1 MSQRPLSDE
10 QAHEAVALLNEHGNA
25 SAASRAAG
33 IPRETFSS
41 RLKVAALRG
50 FMGYKPVLPGFEV
63 KQTSTHTGPD
73 GEVRSTSVKQVREP
87 GPVFEMPEGLRL
99 KGVTALVDAE
109 GRVLHQ
115 HIMGRPGARDPRE
128 TVEYLKTAFSD
139 FKPCAKPI
147 KVPAAT
153 SKDLLTLFP
162 CGDWHFGMF
171 SWSKEVGGENWDLK
185 IAEKTIG
192 RGVEDVVA
200 RSPRSGHAI
209 VLSGGDLLHADNV
222 DNHTAKSKNTLD
234 VDGRYKKVLLAASHL
249 MVRTVD
255 ANLRRHGHVTVR
267 VLPGNHDEH
276 SAASIAYFLLA
287 WYRNEPRVTVDVD
300 PSLFFWYPFGKV
312 FIGATHGHTV
322 KLKEM
327 AAIMA
332 HRRPEE
338 WGRTKHRYIHGFHLH
353 HTEKIATEGNGV
365 ISEIHQAPIPQDAWH
380 YGAGFLSGRS
390 LQAITYHKE
399 LGEIGRVRV
408 AMLDAGNIAK

>member
-1 MSQRPLSDE
+1 MPRLPTSDE
-10 QAHEAVALLNEHGNA
+10 ELAVTVAHYKEYGSIRVAADAKGLSK
-25 SAASRAAG
+25 SA
-33 IPRETFSS
+33 FHS
-41 RLKVAALRG
+41 RLKQAAQRG
-50 FMGYKPVLPGFEV
+50 FMGFKPVLPGFEV
-63 KQTSTHTGPD
+63 KETSTQTGPD
-73 GEVRSTSVKQVREP
+73 GAVRSTSVKQVREP
-87 GPVFEMPEGLRL
+87 GPVFEMPNGLQL

-115 HIMGRPGARDPRE
+115 HIMGRPGEHDPRE
-128 TVEYLKTAFSD
+128 TVEYLKTAFAD
-139 FKPCAKPI
+139 YKPCAKPI
-147 KVPAAT
+147 KAPAAT

-171 SWSKEVGGENWDLK
+171 AWSKEVGGENWDLK

-192 RGVEDVVA
+192 RGVEDIVS
-200 RSPRSGHAI
+200 RSPQSGHAI

-222 DNHTAKSKNTLD
+222 ENHTAKSKNTLD

-255 ANLRRHGHVTVR
+255 ANLRRHSYVTVR

-312 FIGATHGHTV
+312 FLGATHGHTV

-353 HTEKIATEGNGV
+353 HAEKIATEGNGV

-390 LQAITYHKE
+390 LQAITYHKD

-408 AMLDAGNIAK
+408 ALLDAS